1 MRPAPGLLGQ
11 VLCRLFFDPDERTEQ
26 YEALKAA
33 RKAGFDCAT
42 LERIVAGY
50 KGTAARSAS
59 KTRFCLLSGAVPGP
73 SPFSSV
79 AVAVPIFSGD
89 LMII

>member
-1 MRPAPGLLGQ
+1 LGQ

-42 LERIVAGY
+42 LERMVAGY
-50 KGTAARSAS
+50 KGRAARSAS
-59 KTRFCLLSGAVPGP
+59 KTQYDVSR
-73 SPFSSV
+73 
-79 AVAVPIFSGD
+79 
-89 LMII
+89 